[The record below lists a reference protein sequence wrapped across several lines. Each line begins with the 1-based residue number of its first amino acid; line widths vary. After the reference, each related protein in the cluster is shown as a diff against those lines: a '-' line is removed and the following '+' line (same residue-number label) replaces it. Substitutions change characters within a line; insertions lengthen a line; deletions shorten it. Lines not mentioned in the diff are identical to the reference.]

1 MSDSFE
7 DNVLPAEPG
16 SVLGKVP
23 VENVSGA
30 ILTPMEIEL
39 LKKQENVKSDAFSED
54 LQNQLNAANKAN
66 TLDKT
71 ATPVHPATD
80 PIVPPEAIDIKEL
93 PEAKQKELL
102 DALQQVQESADPSF
116 VKKEDIADDFVSKT
130 AEDKPAVE
138 KKETTTTTEQCPKCK
153 HKLDQ
158 PVVDVSSADKY
169 AFIAATLGGQRFFKE
184 YRVFNGNIHAVFREL
199 TPNES
204 DLALKQLD
212 HEVKSKEIVGRYDYL
227 RRLTDY
233 RLAMSLE
240 RFQLKDK
247 EAVKIEEVENMD
259 NNSDEPTILPSLL
272 RWLNSSVFVTDHV
285 RRVVGVKFMNFQRIM
300 ELMEARAEDDDF
312 FTETEEPVC

>member
-7 DNVLPAEPG
+7 DNVLPVEPG
-16 SVLGKVP
+16 IILGKVP
-23 VENVSGA
+23 IENVSDA
-30 ILTPMEIEL
+30 ILTPLEIEL
-39 LKKQENVKSDAFSED
+39 LKKQEAVNSEEFSED
-54 LQNQLNAANKAN
+54 LKNKFDEENKAN
-66 TLDKT
+66 ILDKT
-71 ATPVHPATD
+71 ATPVHPATE
-80 PIVPPEAIDIKEL
+80 PTVPLESVDIKEL

-102 DALQQVQESADPSF
+102 DALQAAQEAEATF
-116 VKKEDIADDFVSKT
+116 VKKEDISEEFVSKT
-130 AEDKPAVE
+130 AADKPDVADEV
-138 KKETTTTTEQCPKCK
+138 TNAPAQCPKCK

-199 TPNES
+199 APNES

-259 NNSDEPTILPSLL
+259 NNSDDPTILPNLL
-272 RWLNSSVFVTDHV
+272 RWLNGSVFITDHV
-285 RRVVGVKFMNFQRIM
+285 RRVVGIKFMNFQRIM

-312 FTETEEPVC
+312 FTKTEEPVC